1 MMKLVKT
8 LALIV
13 DVVFT
18 PVRVLGTLE
27 MLIGMYIIYDN
38 YDKREFNQAKRALFA
53 GAKLNFVMAPRVLRK
68 IWTSEKVEIG
78 SC

>member
-18 PVRVLGTLE
+18 PVRVLGALE
-27 MLIGMYIIYDN
+27 MLIGIYVIYDE
-38 YDKREFNQAKRALFA
+38 YDREMFIDGVKTLFA
-53 GAKLNFVMAPRVLRK
+53 NAKLNFVMAPRILHE
-68 IWTSEKVEIG
+68 IWTSGNVKFE
-78 SC
+78 SF